1 MPMYENNA
9 LTQVT
14 QVQNEGRILKKI
26 ITVHIPKHFKCA
38 NILQSKPISCP
49 RQENVLCIYINL
61 KNQKQ
66 QNKNKR
72 GKTRSSKKQSVL
84 FYIWIRKKVHVYLFS
99 VPHKLI
105 KTTAAA
111 TPSKTMDRDELMGE
125 ELSRSAKSC
134 HGDQVPFALISLSTE
149 THHCY
154 AHIRLG
160 WDACVCGWVWPWW
173 INGFTCHCKHL
184 GLSWEGTP

>member
-1 MPMYENNA
+1 M
-9 LTQVT
+9 
-14 QVQNEGRILKKI
+14 QVQNEGRIKKKL

-38 NILQSKPISCP
+38 NILQSKPICCP

-72 GKTRSSKKQSVL
+72 GKTRSAKKQSVL

-125 ELSRSAKSC
+125 ELSRSARSC
-134 HGDQVPFALISLSTE
+134 HGDQVPFALISFHRNPSLLCTHLSGVGCMCTFK
-149 THHCY
+149 C
-154 AHIRLG
+154 L
-160 WDACVCGWVWPWW
+160 WVSVNMMNKW
-173 INGFTCHCKHL
+173 IYVPL
-184 GLSWEGTP
+184 